1 MWNKDE
7 RDGKVDQAKGRVKE
21 AVGDLTGNKHLHTE
35 GKADVA
41 KGKVQAAVGDMHHKV
56 GDAIKDLGAAVKK

>member
-7 RDGKVDQAKGRVKE
+7 RDGKADQAKGRVKQ
-21 AVGDLTGNKHLHTE
+21 AVGDLTGNKDLKSE
-35 GKADVA
+35 GKVDEA
-41 KGKVQAAVGDMHHKV
+41 KGKVQAAVGDVHHKV